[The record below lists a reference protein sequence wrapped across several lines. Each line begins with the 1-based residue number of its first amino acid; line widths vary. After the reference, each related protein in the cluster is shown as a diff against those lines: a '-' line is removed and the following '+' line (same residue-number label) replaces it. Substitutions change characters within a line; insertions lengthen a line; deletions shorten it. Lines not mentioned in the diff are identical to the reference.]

1 MSPPIPSSLD
11 ANPSDD
17 DNIIN
22 SNTNDV
28 SNRAKS
34 HWNFV
39 KSLHA
44 TQKSSQNQLFKS
56 GDNISLTTAEATFLN
71 MITKSKLDD
80 DHDKV
85 VKSSFNSGGSD
96 NSSMSDADKETTDD
110 EISGSS
116 RQRGT
121 SQFTH
126 LVQAAVAKERLRT
139 AISDRLSELPDN
151 EVKFLTKLVN
161 NKSVS
166 LEALENTVHVLN
178 NDPLYNPNLRK
189 DEEDDDGDI
198 EDRRSNMRRQASEH
212 SSRYFDKLMD
222 KSEKTKAIPA
232 RRLNRKTSVAE
243 SSVWKLATTAVDDK
257 MDEEETLSSSRTFRR
272 ASRHEKNMFNLVR
285 GESIKMV
292 NSDVLK
298 ELENLEDDD
307 GLPVKST
314 KRGDTMD
321 PLCMAVPM
329 EETPRITHKT
339 LPSVKD
345 EDEKMSMELL
355 DQLIPPPPPAANTAS
370 VNDSFV
376 AGDQTEEDVTPSLIA
391 CCGADMSIF
400 NMLKDPSNE
409 ENEDINPTSSQ
420 SFDKDSLESKKQFLH
435 LEHERQAHLTTWM
448 GKPEDYPIL
457 GLGKKQNSKQSKSK
471 SIAAIDEEEDVEN
484 DSGDYDDNSDPL
496 EPHVLSPLLM
506 KCMREY
512 LPYALREEN
521 FWLKYSLARDVSCF
535 HVYILCLHL
544 FVDEVLT
551 LILSSTLLRAQV

>member
-1 MSPPIPSSLD
+1 MSPPISSLD
-11 ANPSDD
+11 ANPNDD
-17 DNIIN
+17 DNIN

-85 VKSSFNSGGSD
+85 VKSSFNGGGNKSI
-96 NSSMSDADKETTDD
+96 MSDDDKETTTDGQD

-139 AISDRLSELPDN
+139 AISSRLSELPDN

-178 NDPLYNPNLRK
+178 NDPLYNPSLRK
-189 DEEDDDGDI
+189 DDEDEEEDDI
-198 EDRRSNMRRQASEH
+198 EDRRGNMRRQASEH
-212 SSRYFDKLMD
+212 SSRHFDKLMN
-222 KSEKTKAIPA
+222 KSEKAKVIPA

-243 SSVWKLATTAVDDK
+243 SSVWKLATAAEDNIDDK
-257 MDEEETLSSSRTFRR
+257 MDEEETLSNSRTFRR

-298 ELENLEDDD
+298 ELEGLEDDD

-345 EDEKMSMELL
+345 EDEKMSLEL
-355 DQLIPPPPPAANTAS
+355 DVESNKAS
-370 VNDSFV
+370 INESFV
-376 AGDQTEEDVTPSLIA
+376 AGDQTEEDAAPSFIA

-400 NMLKDPSNE
+400 NMLKEPSNE
-409 ENEDINPTSSQ
+409 ENEDINPISSSQ

-435 LEHERQAHLTTWM
+435 LEHERQALTTWM

-457 GLGKKQNSKQSKSK
+457 GLGKKQKSKQSKSK
-471 SIAAIDEEEDVEN
+471 SIAAIDEEEEDIVE
-484 DSGDYDDNSDPL
+484 SEEDDNSDPL

-521 FWLKYSLARDVSCF
+521 FWLKYSLARDVSCLLYAYL
-535 HVYILCLHL
+535 VS
-544 FVDEVLT
+544 
-551 LILSSTLLRAQV
+551 LIS